1 VITAGAASAALCVSI
16 ALAAPALA
24 AGGAGDA
31 DATAP
36 GTRLEVGVVIGGIA
50 LDPHLQDYRW
60 DTAPSLQSGAH
71 ATVLRGRFGAG
82 ARLWRSSTTQASGIP
97 GEEQAPRVNMT
108 GLEMTGQVRALAVR
122 GVELWG
128 SAHGGRLFLGY
139 DPESLTFDVG
149 GQPVTVSYQPVA
161 EWEYGVG
168 AALRGELGPHMAL
181 ALQADLTSFSLDTA
195 HRRGDE
201 IVEARERFSTWDLRA
216 QVSWVFGLK

>member
-24 AGGAGDA
+24 AGGGGEEGAH
-31 DATAP
+31 TVN
-36 GTRLEVGVVIGGIA
+36 TRMEVGVVIGGIA

-60 DTAPSLQSGAH
+60 DTAPALQSGAH

-82 ARLWRSSTTQASGIP
+82 ARFWRSSTTQASGIP
-97 GEEQAPRVNMT
+97 GEDQAPRVSMT
-108 GLEMTGQVRALAVR
+108 GVEVTGQVRAFDVR
-122 GVELWG
+122 GIELWG

-149 GQPVTVSYQPVA
+149 GQPVTVTYDPIS
-161 EWEYGVG
+161 EWEYGLG

-195 HRRGDE
+195 HRRGDA
-201 IVEARERFSTWDLRA
+201 IVETRERFSTWDLRA
-216 QVSWVFGLK
+216 QISWIFGSN